1 MRYLIHGMLLGMF
14 AALAAAPPSL
24 PLEGALSR
32 TEARAIA
39 LINHPDISVAELR
52 EMAARQVNLQARSA
66 YFPTVTANTTAAGT
80 TQDNTRLAAGAIN
93 NPSVYERVAEGV
105 SVTQLITDFGRTAN
119 LAAASMLRANAEATN
134 AAATRAQIEML
145 VDTSYFSALE
155 AQAVLRVATQTVA
168 TRMIILDQVRAYAS
182 NHLKSDLDV
191 GFADVGLGEAQL
203 LLARAKG
210 EFDASMEQ
218 LNTQLGLRER
228 PQFVLVDEPLP
239 PALDT
244 GVETLVA
251 EALQRRPDLARVR
264 LERMAALKFS
274 RAEKAL
280 RYPTVT
286 AIGGAGLI
294 PVHGDAFESSY
305 AAAAVNISLPIF
317 NGGLFA
323 ARNREAELRAQ
334 AVEEGLRRDENVVIR
349 DVRISW
355 TRVGSAWE
363 RFGIATKLLDQ
374 ASKTLDLTEARY
386 QAGSA
391 SIVELSQSQLNKTSA
406 EISLEN
412 AKYDYLI
419 QRAILEF
426 QTGGDR

>member
-155 AQAVLRVATQTVA
+155 AQAVLRVATSP
-168 TRMIILDQVRAYAS
+168 RS
-182 NHLKSDLDV
+182 
-191 GFADVGLGEAQL
+191 
-203 LLARAKG
+203 
-210 EFDASMEQ
+210 
-218 LNTQLGLRER
+218 
-228 PQFVLVDEPLP
+228 
-239 PALDT
+239 PAPF
-244 GVETLVA
+244 
-251 EALQRRPDLARVR
+251 R
-264 LERMAALKFS
+264 
-274 RAEKAL
+274 
-280 RYPTVT
+280 
-286 AIGGAGLI
+286 
-294 PVHGDAFESSY
+294 
-305 AAAAVNISLPIF
+305 
-317 NGGLFA
+317 
-323 ARNREAELRAQ
+323 
-334 AVEEGLRRDENVVIR
+334 
-349 DVRISW
+349 
-355 TRVGSAWE
+355 
-363 RFGIATKLLDQ
+363 
-374 ASKTLDLTEARY
+374 
-386 QAGSA
+386 
-391 SIVELSQSQLNKTSA
+391 
-406 EISLEN
+406 
-412 AKYDYLI
+412 
-419 QRAILEF
+419 
-426 QTGGDR
+426 